1 MQKAYLF
8 AFIAIICVV
17 LYLVS
22 TTSIGTPQISLPSG
36 RTAPAERVISL
47 CKPLPI
53 IVMGLDASDRRL
65 VGVHPGAKVGMQ
77 SNVLNHYFPNFQN
90 LPDKVCTQG
99 FAPNMEEIIR
109 LKPDMILMWSRFSEA
124 IAQMQGFGYNVTG
137 LRYDGSEQ
145 NDRDLVNI
153 LAKVIGREAK
163 ANSIMQWRDSALQQM
178 KLVSDRISPE
188 NRPKVLY
195 FYNYETLNVGGEK
208 CYENVCINLAG
219 GRNLGV
225 GLGVG
230 RSVNL
235 EQILEWDPDII
246 LVGGWLNHTNPV
258 NIYQNPMLADLS
270 AVRNRRVFK
279 VPIWASNESVL
290 PWKWMAEMI
299 QPALFDYNLREE
311 IHTSYSWQYKIDLTE
326 SDIDEV
332 LFYQANAASQGY
344 THFKSPQ

>member
-1 MQKAYLF
+1 MKKAFLF
-8 AFIAIICVV
+8 AFITLICGV

-22 TTSIGTPQISLPSG
+22 TTSIDTQQISVSYG
-36 RTAPAERVISL
+36 HAAPAERVISL

-124 IAQMQGFGYNVTG
+124 IAQMQGFGFNVTG
-137 LRYDGSEQ
+137 LKYDGSEQ

-153 LAKVIGREAK
+153 VAKVIGREAR
-163 ANSIMQWRDSALQQM
+163 ADSIMVARDSTLQQIRA
-178 KLVSDRISPE
+178 VSDRIPPE

-208 CYENVCINLAG
+208 CYESFCIDLAG

-235 EQILEWDPDII
+235 EQILEWNPDII
-246 LVGGWLNHTNPV
+246 LVSGWLNNTNPV

-270 AVRNRRVFK
+270 AVRNRRVYK
-279 VPIWASNESVL
+279 VPIWASNEAVL
-290 PWKWMAEMI
+290 SWKWMAEMI

-311 IHTSYSWQYKIDLTE
+311 IHTSYSWQYKIELTE

-332 LFYQANAASQGY
+332 LFYQANAASQFY
-344 THFKSPQ
+344 TQFKSTQ